1 MTDPLKCPFYLVS
14 SGPSL
19 FEVGEASLTGMGGSA
34 QAPVL
39 SFDEFGASAR
49 CAMSMVVVDAP
60 VLVGSSSGEPTT
72 TLGEVDDQP
81 CAGSYSDES
90 AMTSGETDVS
100 SFAGISS
107 DELA

>member
-1 MTDPLKCPFYLVS
+1 MTDPLKCPFYPISL
-14 SGPSL
+14 GPSL
-19 FEVGEASLTGMGGSA
+19 FEVGEASLAGKGGSA
-34 QAPVL
+34 QAPMV
-39 SFDEFGASAR
+39 SFDEFGASAW
-49 CAMSMVVVDAP
+49 CAMSMVMADAP
-60 VLVGSSSGEPTT
+60 VLVGSSSDEPTT

-100 SFAGISS
+100 SFADISS